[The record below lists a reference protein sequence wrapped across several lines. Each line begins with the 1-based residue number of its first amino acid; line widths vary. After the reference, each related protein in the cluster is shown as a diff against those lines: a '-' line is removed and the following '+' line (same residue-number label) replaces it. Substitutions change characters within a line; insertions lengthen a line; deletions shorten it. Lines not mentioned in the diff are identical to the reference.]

1 MMKLTEI
8 LPTIIDNAISFYIE
22 FNRIIYNREIIIK
35 HPDLL
40 YNDMYCRI
48 YNEYMN
54 IFETDD
60 VYEVFILN
68 DINPFYTTYNKLSC
82 DNNILETLVTYI
94 NEWIIQ
100 YRIHFSYSNTII
112 GLSND
117 IPFDNSLCLSY
128 RWIKSI
134 IDIYR

>member
-48 YNEYMN
+48 YNE
-54 IFETDD
+54 
-60 VYEVFILN
+60 
-68 DINPFYTTYNKLSC
+68 S
-82 DNNILETLVTYI
+82 
-94 NEWIIQ
+94 
-100 YRIHFSYSNTII
+100 
-112 GLSND
+112 
-117 IPFDNSLCLSY
+117 
-128 RWIKSI
+128 
-134 IDIYR
+134 